1 MKKTPLTIAA
11 CTLAGLAGVGLT
23 AVEISGAVGEGPVE
37 EHVMRA
43 PVHKVLVDAED
54 GDVTLVPATAGVHVR
69 VKRSHL
75 INTPDTTQ
83 HVADGVLTL
92 KTRCPIGFVSCR
104 SDYRLGV
111 PAGVAVT
118 IDKPSG
124 RIDAQAVGGK
134 ITELRDESAPLTLTA
149 R

>member
-1 MKKTPLTIAA
+1 MKTPLGIAA
-11 CTLAGLAGVGLT
+11 CALIALGGAGLT
-23 AVEISGAVGEGPVE
+23 AAEISGAFGDGAVD
-37 EHVMRA
+37 EHVVRE
-43 PVHKVLVDAED
+43 PVHKVVIDAQE
-54 GDVTLVPATAGVHVR
+54 GDVTLVRSFDDVPVR

-111 PAGVAVT
+111 PPGVAVT

-124 RIDAQAVGGK
+124 RIDAQAVGGGV
-134 ITELRDESAPLTLTA
+134 TELRDEAAPLTVTA